1 MENRYLGGG
10 RRRRPVKR
18 RRSRPETAN
27 HDTLRSTRRALY
39 APPEGFVQR
48 LMFACFSF
56 ISYSCAFK
64 RGWNTKKR
72 KKIKTSLVT
81 KCSSTELLC
90 FRTPPPPSPKKVILF
105 RLWLLSSNR
114 RLRYFVVSCCSLM
127 EARRTVI
134 LEPCNLYKVMTMI
147 SLSLILWI
155 TKRS

>member
-72 KKIKTSLVT
+72 KKLKPHWLRNAPVRNSFV
-81 KCSSTELLC
+81 SVP
-90 FRTPPPPSPKKVILF
+90 PPPPSPKTVILF

-114 RLRYFVVSCCSLM
+114 RLRYFVVSCCSLV